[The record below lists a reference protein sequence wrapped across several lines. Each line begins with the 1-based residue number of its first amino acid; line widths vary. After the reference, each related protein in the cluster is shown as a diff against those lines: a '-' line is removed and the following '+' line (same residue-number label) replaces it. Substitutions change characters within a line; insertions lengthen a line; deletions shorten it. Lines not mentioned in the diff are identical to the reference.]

1 MTYEEEYSS
10 MQIAIGSDHAGFTL
24 KEYLVDLLREKGISY
39 VDFGG
44 HSGEVRVD
52 YPEVAFKV
60 AGAVAS
66 GKCDRGILVCGSG
79 IGMAIA
85 ANKVKGVY
93 AARCNDTYS
102 ARMSRKHNNANVLT
116 LGGRMIGRDIAAEIL
131 DVWLETAFEGGR
143 HEKRVGLI
151 RNFESDGKT
160 VSDDNHDGRVVIVD
174 HPLVQHKV
182 GIIRDKDTSVK
193 EFRELVQEIAGL
205 MVYDITRFLPLAET
219 EVETPIQRTRVRS
232 IQGKKLAVV
241 PVLRAGLGMVEGILR
256 LIPNAKVGHV
266 GLYRDPE
273 TLQPVEYYC
282 KLPNDIEDREIF
294 IVDPML
300 ATGGSA
306 VAAIDLVKRKG
317 ARKISLVNL
326 IGAPEG
332 VAKVHESHPE
342 VDIFLAALDE
352 KLNDHGYIVP
362 GLGDAGDRLFGTR

>member
-1 MTYEEEYSS
+1 MRV
-10 MQIAIGSDHAGFTL
+10 AIGSDHAGFSL
-24 KEYLVDLLREKGISY
+24 KHDLIEALREKDIPFQ
-39 VDFGG
+39 DFGAP
-44 HSGEVRVD
+44 SSEERID
-52 YPEVAFKV
+52 YPEIAIKV
-60 AGAVAS
+60 ACAVHA
-66 GKCDRGILVCGSG
+66 GKYDRAILVCGSG
-79 IGMAIA
+79 IGMAIT
-85 ANKVKGVY
+85 ANKIPGIY

-102 ARMSRKHNNANVLT
+102 ARMSRLHNNANVLT
-116 LGGRMIGRDIAAEIL
+116 LGGRMIGRDLAVEIL
-131 DVWLETAFEGGR
+131 DIWLKTPFEGGR
-143 HEKRVGLI
+143 HANRVKLI
-151 RNFESDGKT
+151 HDFE
-160 VSDDNHDGRVVIVD
+160 VSGADFPNDNHEGRVVIAD

-182 GIIRDKDTSVK
+182 GIIRDKNTSVK

-205 MVYDITRFLPLAET
+205 MVYDITRFLPLHET
-219 EVETPIQRTRVRS
+219 DVETPIQRTRVQS
-232 IQGKKLAVV
+232 LQGKKLAVV

-266 GLYRDPE
+266 GLYRDPA
-273 TLQPVEYYC
+273 TLEPVEYYC
-282 KLPNDIEDREIF
+282 KLPSDIEEREIF

-306 VAAIDLVKRKG
+306 VAAIDLVKSKG

-332 VAKVHESHPE
+332 VERVHQSHPE

>member
-1 MTYEEEYSS
+1 MHVV
-10 MQIAIGSDHAGFTL
+10 IGSDHAGFAL
-24 KEYLVDLLREKGISY
+24 KEQLVAFLREKGISCE
-39 VDFGG
+39 DFGVS
-44 HSGEVRVD
+44 SGEVRVD
-52 YPEVAFKV
+52 YPEIALKV
-60 AGAVAS
+60 ACAVAS
-66 GKCDRGILVCGSG
+66 GKFERGILVCGSG
-79 IGMAIA
+79 IGMAIT
-85 ANKVKGVY
+85 ANKVHGVY

-102 ARMSRKHNNANVLT
+102 ARMSRLHNNANVLT
-116 LGGRMIGRDIAAEIL
+116 LGGRMIGRDLAEEIL
-131 DVWLETAFEGGR
+131 EVWLETPFEGGR
-143 HEKRVGLI
+143 HANRVRLI
-151 RNFESDGKT
+151 RDFES
-160 VSDDNHDGRVVIVD
+160 SDCSLQEMHHGGRVVIAD

-182 GIIRDKDTSVK
+182 GIIRDRQTSVK

-205 MVYDITRFLPLAET
+205 MVYEITRFLPLEET
-219 EVETPIQRTRVRS
+219 EVETPIQKTTVQS
-232 IQGKKLAVV
+232 LQGKKLAVV

-266 GLYRDPE
+266 GLYRDPQ
-273 TLQPVEYYC
+273 TLEPVEYYC
-282 KLPNDIEDREIF
+282 KLPNDIEEREIF

-306 VAAIDLVKRKG
+306 VAAIDLVKSKG

-332 VAKVHESHPE
+332 VQRVHKSHPE

>member
-1 MTYEEEYSS
+1 
-10 MQIAIGSDHAGFTL
+10 MQIAIGSDHAGFSM
-24 KEYLVDLLREKGISY
+24 KEDLVEFLRQRKIRY
-39 VDFGG
+39 TDFGG
-44 HSGEVRVD
+44 YSGEVRVD

-60 AGAVAS
+60 AEAVAS
-66 GKCDRGILVCGSG
+66 GKCERGILVCGSG

-85 ANKVKGVY
+85 ANKVPGVY

-102 ARMSRKHNNANVLT
+102 ARMSRRHNNANVLT
-116 LGGRMIGRDIAAEIL
+116 LGGRMIGKDLATEIL
-131 DVWLETAFEGGR
+131 EVWLETAFEGGR

-151 RNFESDGKT
+151 KNFEFQGEK
-160 VSDDNHDGRVVIVD
+160 VSGDNHDGRVVIVD

-182 GIIRDKDTSVK
+182 GIIRDKETSVK

-205 MVYDITRFLPLAET
+205 MVYDITRFLPLEET

-232 IQGKKLAVV
+232 LQGKKLAVV

-273 TLQPVEYYC
+273 TLEPVEYYC
-282 KLPNDIEDREIF
+282 KLPNDIEEREIF

-306 VAAIDLVKRKG
+306 VAAIDLVKSKG

-332 VAKVHESHPE
+332 VEKVRKSHPE

-352 KLNDHGYIVP
+352 RLNDHGYIVP